1 MNRLKL
7 WAFALLVLAAGAL
20 NLHLTSQWLARAAVA
35 EADRELRAAAGQLD
49 ARSRLLAAQAAALAD
64 AAARAPAVLAALSE
78 EGDGDATAAAALAV
92 TAATRGAGPGGA
104 PALVIGTAGPSGAAL
119 RLAGKPVEL
128 QDPAGG
134 LFAGPLRGAR
144 SEGYARI
151 ADGLWFVAAVP
162 AGKGA
167 VAVGVPVGRP
177 WVQAL
182 HEAAGAEVV
191 LLAGPAPPLAT
202 ISGPALAAVTAAAR
216 APQPAPVDAGRLGAV
231 PAAIPGSPALP
242 LLAGR
247 LPALRVQVLA
257 LKGMTSGLA
266 ALALPMERAAAPLV
280 TYQAVSLAV
289 LLLLLLAGL
298 FLGLLISPEAPSG
311 VPRELVAAADRI
323 GRGDFAARVPPLAGS
338 LGTLASALNRAA
350 EAAEEAREAREAQA
364 LTGPPPAAI
373 FTAPAEPEP
382 DPFAF
387 PPRAVPPPAAAV
399 RPTPEPLEL
408 EPPPAAPPMPEPPPA
423 PAPPTPDLFA
433 PPPQLQPL
441 NNSVSGAT
449 SLTTRPEDL
458 LATGAVGRE
467 PAPPPAAP
475 ADPDGRH
482 WREVYQEFLRV
493 REACGE
499 PTEGLSFDRF
509 EAKLR
514 ANRAALV
521 RKHACRT
528 VRFQVYVKEGR
539 AALKATPVR

>member
-7 WAFALLVLAAGAL
+7 WAFALLVLLAGAL

-35 EADRELRAAAGQLD
+35 EADRALRAAAGQLD

-64 AAARAPAVLAALSE
+64 VAARAPAVLAALSGE
-78 EGDGDATAAAALAV
+78 EDGDATAAAALAV
-92 TAATRGAGPGGA
+92 AAATRGAGPGAA
-104 PALVIGTAGPSGAAL
+104 PAPVVGTAGPSGAAL

-134 LFAGPLRGAR
+134 LFAGPLRGVR

-167 VAVGVPVGRP
+167 VAVGVPVGAA
-177 WVQAL
+177 WVQTL
-182 HEAAGAEVV
+182 HAETGAEVV
-191 LLAGPAPPLAT
+191 LLAGPARPLAT
-202 ISGPALAAVTAAAR
+202 IAGRALADVTAAAR

-231 PAAIPGSPALP
+231 PAALPGSPALP
-242 LLAGR
+242 LLVGR
-247 LPALRVQVLA
+247 LPALRVQVVA

-298 FLGLLISPEAPSG
+298 FLGLLIAPEAPSG

-323 GRGDFAARVPPLAGS
+323 GRGDFSARVAPLAGS
-338 LGTLASALNRAA
+338 LGTVASALNRAA
-350 EAAEEAREAREAQA
+350 EAADQGREAQA
-364 LTGPPPAAI
+364 LAGPPPAAI
-373 FTAPAEPEP
+373 SAAPEP

-387 PPRAVPPPAAAV
+387 PPRPAAPPDEPPPPAP
-399 RPTPEPLEL
+399 PTPEPLEL
-408 EPPPAAPPMPEPPPA
+408 EPRPPPPAAEPAAPEPLPPQPQPPA
-423 PAPPTPDLFA
+423 R
-433 PPPQLQPL
+433 LQPL
-441 NNSVSGAT
+441 NDSVSGAT

-458 LATGAVGRE
+458 LATGGERRE
-467 PAPPPAAP
+467 PAPSPAPPA
-475 ADPDGRH
+475 DTDERH
-482 WREVYQEFLRV
+482 WRQVYDEFLRV

-499 PTEGLSFDRF
+499 PNEGLSFDRF
-509 EAKLR
+509 EAKLQ

>member
-7 WAFALLVLAAGAL
+7 WAFALLVLVAGAL

-35 EADRELRAAAGQLD
+35 EADRDLRAAAGQLD

-78 EGDGDATAAAALAV
+78 EEDGDATAAAALAV
-92 TAATRGAGPGGA
+92 GAATRGAGPGAA
-104 PALVIGTAGPSGAAL
+104 PSLVVGTAGPPGAAL

-151 ADGLWFVAAVP
+151 ADALWFVAAVP

-167 VAVGVPVGRP
+167 VAVGVPVGAA

-182 HEAAGAEVV
+182 HEATGAEVA
-191 LLAGPAPPLAT
+191 LLAGPARPLAT
-202 ISGPALAAVTAAAR
+202 ISGRALADVTAAAR

-231 PAAIPGSPALP
+231 PAALPGSPALP
-242 LLAGR
+242 LLVGR

-298 FLGLLISPEAPSG
+298 FLGLLVSPEAPSG

-323 GRGDFAARVPPLAGS
+323 GRGDFSARVPPLAGS
-338 LGTLASALNRAA
+338 LGTVASALNRAA
-350 EAAEEAREAREAQA
+350 EAVEQGREAREAQA
-364 LTGPPPAAI
+364 LAGPPPAAI
-373 FTAPAEPEP
+373 FAAPAAPEP

-387 PPRAVPPPAAAV
+387 PPRPLAPAAEPPGPA
-399 RPTPEPLEL
+399 PELLEL
-408 EPPPAAPPMPEPPPA
+408 EPAPLQPPAAEPAAPEPAAPPAPRPA
-423 PAPPTPDLFA
+423 
-433 PPPQLQPL
+433 QLQPL
-441 NNSVSGAT
+441 NDSVSGAT

-458 LATGAVGRE
+458 LAAGAARGE
-467 PAPPPAAP
+467 PAPPPAP
-475 ADPDGRH
+475 AADADEGH
-482 WREVYQEFLRV
+482 WREVYREFLRV
-493 REACGE
+493 RDACGE
-499 PTEGLSFDRF
+499 PNEGLSFDRF
-509 EAKLR
+509 EAKLQ